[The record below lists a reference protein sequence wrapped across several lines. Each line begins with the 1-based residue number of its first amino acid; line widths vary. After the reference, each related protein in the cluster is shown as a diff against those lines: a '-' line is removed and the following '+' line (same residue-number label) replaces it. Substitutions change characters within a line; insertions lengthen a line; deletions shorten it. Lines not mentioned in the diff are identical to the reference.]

1 MPYILD
7 EFNDYHDTVRESIKE
22 VEQYKVMLDALSTLL
37 TYVRSFIAYREDTG
51 KTVGYRTAS
60 GEFSMVEERNGRVIM
75 SFTRQVYNCVPVT
88 KELKM
93 HKSMLARPD
102 LLRKKMLEN
111 EKFKQEFFEIM
122 SLIKMEPIRLPSR

>member
-75 SFTRQVYNCVPVT
+75 SFTSQVYNCFPVT
-88 KELKM
+88 KEL
-93 HKSMLARPD
+93 
-102 LLRKKMLEN
+102 
-111 EKFKQEFFEIM
+111 
-122 SLIKMEPIRLPSR
+122 